1 MSKGKII
8 VLEGS
13 GDGIGKTTQYEKLK
27 SHLISDGYNIYTHH
41 FPSYHTYQGKP
52 VEKYLEGI
60 YGNPNEL
67 SPYFINSL
75 YAIDRAITWKEE
87 MQSKYEKGD
96 IILLDRYN
104 TSSIIYQASII
115 ENVEERKKFIDYI
128 CDFEY
133 NKLEI
138 GIPDKVIFL
147 YAPFELTTKI
157 RNERKENDGIVN
169 DIHESNLDYM
179 KKVYDNAMFVADY
192 LNWDMVKCYEEDKM
206 KSIEEIHKDVY
217 KKVKK
222 MIK

>member
-1 MSKGKII
+1 MNKGKII

-27 SHLISDGYNIYTHH
+27 SHLKSDGYNIYTHH
-41 FPSYHTYQGKP
+41 FPSYNTYQGKP
-52 VEKYLEGI
+52 VEKYLSGE

-87 MQSKYEKGD
+87 MKQNYEKGD

-104 TSSIIYQASII
+104 TSSIIYQASTIDNI
-115 ENVEERKKFIDYI
+115 EERKKFIDYI
-128 CDFEY
+128 IDFEY

-147 YAPFELTTKI
+147 HAPFDLTTKL
-157 RNERKENDGIVN
+157 RNERLSNEGIQNDV
-169 DIHESNLDYM
+169 HESNLDYM

-192 LNWDMVKCYEEDKM
+192 LNWEMVKCNDNDKM
-206 KSIEEIHKDVY
+206 KSIEEIHEDVY
-217 KKVKK
+217 KRVRK